1 MMHMQNFGTS
11 SVPHRP
17 YKCRLT
23 EGGLS
28 VLDSLPMCVGG
39 QLSMRTAEYLRKLYH
54 CRHCCYSFPFSLKE
68 KKLRLRK
75 LKLLAPGDSACV
87 PEDPDLEWPPASR
100 VLPTQEPPPPAGLYP
115 VFLLQPPPSPIPP
128 VAFIKSTTHH
138 YGEEK

>member
-39 QLSMRTAEYLRKLYH
+39 QLSIFV
-54 CRHCCYSFPFSLKE
+54 SFIIVVTVVVIPSLS
-68 KKLRLRK
+68 L
-75 LKLLAPGDSACV
+75 
-87 PEDPDLEWPPASR
+87 
-100 VLPTQEPPPPAGLYP
+100 
-115 VFLLQPPPSPIPP
+115 
-128 VAFIKSTTHH
+128 
-138 YGEEK
+138 